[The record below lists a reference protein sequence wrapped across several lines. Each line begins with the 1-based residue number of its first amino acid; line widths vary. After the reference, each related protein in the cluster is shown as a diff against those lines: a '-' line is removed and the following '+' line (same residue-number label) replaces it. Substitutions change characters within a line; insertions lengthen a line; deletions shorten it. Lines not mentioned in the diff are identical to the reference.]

1 MIKLSNTCSAGS
13 SKVSS
18 IDAAK
23 PFVTA
28 YLSILSKNRPV
39 ASFTMAILVF
49 SPALMNLSEIIF
61 LAIKSTILFLV
72 NEFFIGSSKTFGP
85 ITFSISAVEAA
96 IPNDIADASPS
107 LIPFAKNS
115 FFIIAPL
122 DDAANAKPPV

>member
-1 MIKLSNTCSAGS
+1 
-13 SKVSS
+13 
-18 IDAAK
+18 
-23 PFVTA
+23 
-28 YLSILSKNRPV
+28 
-39 ASFTMAILVF
+39 MAILVF

-72 NEFFIGSSKTFGP
+72 NEFFIGSSRTFGP

-122 DDAANAKPPV
+122 DDAANAKPPIWLAIDTPAFPAPSNALAPPVK